1 MEAGKAEPAA
11 TPEVEAMASPES
23 QRKWRAKNRFVKSQ
37 LNVMV
42 RKLVHRDLE
51 ELAALAALRGKG
63 EAVSFASFVAKGLQ
77 QYAAHDTEAKRLLGL
92 FRSAYVRDRDLYR

>member
-1 MEAGKAEPAA
+1 MA
-11 TPEVEAMASPES
+11 TPEA
-23 QRKWRAKNRFVKSQ
+23 QQKWRAKNRFVKSQ

-51 ELAALAALRGKG
+51 ELAQDAALRGKG

-77 QYAAHDTEAKRLLGL
+77 QYAEHDGEAKRLLAL
-92 FRSAYVRDRDLYR
+92 FRMAYARDRDLYR

>member
-1 MEAGKAEPAA
+1 MA
-11 TPEVEAMASPES
+11 TPIA

-42 RKLVHRDLE
+42 RKLVHRDLA
-51 ELAALAALRGKG
+51 ELASDTALRGKG

-77 QYAAHDTEAKRLLGL
+77 QYAEHDTEARRLLGL
-92 FRSAYVRDRDLYR
+92 FRNAYARDRDLYR

>member
-1 MEAGKAEPAA
+1 M
-11 TPEVEAMASPES
+11 AMASPAA
-23 QRKWRAKNRFVKSQ
+23 QRKWRAKNRFTKSQ

-51 ELAALAALRGKG
+51 ELAAGAALRGKG

-77 QYAAHDTEAKRLLGL
+77 QYAQHDSEAKRLLGL
-92 FRSAYVRDRDLYR
+92 FRSAYARDRDLYR

>member
-1 MEAGKAEPAA
+1 MPRRPDARI
-11 TPEVEAMASPES
+11 AMASPAA
-23 QRKWRAKNRFVKSQ
+23 QRKWRAKHRFTKSQ

-51 ELAALAALRGKG
+51 ELAQGAALRGKG

-77 QYAAHDTEAKRLLGL
+77 QYAEYDGEAKRLLAL
-92 FRSAYVRDRDLYR
+92 FRTAYARDRDLYR

>member
-1 MEAGKAEPAA
+1 MA
-11 TPEVEAMASPES
+11 TRIA
-23 QRKWRAKNRFVKSQ
+23 QFKWRQRNRLVKSQ

-51 ELAALAALRGKG
+51 ELASAAALRGKG

-77 QYAAHDTEAKRLLGL
+77 QYAVHDTEAKRLLGL
-92 FRSAYVRDRDLYR
+92 FVNAYERDRDLYR

>member
-1 MEAGKAEPAA
+1 M
-11 TPEVEAMASPES
+11 TSPLA

-51 ELAALAALRGKG
+51 ELAADAALRGKG
-63 EAVSFASFVAKGLQ
+63 EAVSFASFLAKGLH
-77 QYAAHDTEAKRLLGL
+77 QYAQHDGEAKRLLGL
-92 FRSAYVRDRDLYR
+92 FRSAYARDRDLYR

>member
-1 MEAGKAEPAA
+1 M
-11 TPEVEAMASPES
+11 AMASPEA
-23 QRKWRAKNRFVKSQ
+23 QRKWRAKNRFVKTQ

-51 ELAALAALRGKG
+51 ELATLSALRGKG

-77 QYAAHDTEAKRLLGL
+77 QYAEHNSEARRLLAL
-92 FRSAYVRDRDLYR
+92 LRSAYARDRDLYR